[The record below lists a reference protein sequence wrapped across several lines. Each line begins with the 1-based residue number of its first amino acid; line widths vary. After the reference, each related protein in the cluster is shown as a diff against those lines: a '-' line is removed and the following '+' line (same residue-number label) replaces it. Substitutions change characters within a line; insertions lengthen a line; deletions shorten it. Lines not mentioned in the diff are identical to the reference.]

1 MIEYSNSEAKF
12 HFINT
17 MIVSA
22 LKDLA
27 VKAGV
32 SL

>member
-12 HFINT
+12 RFINT

-22 LKDLA
+22 LKDHFELH
-27 VKAGV
+27 V
-32 SL
+32 